1 MNSIFLTGTAGSGK
15 SQLTS
20 RLTDSFIQN
29 DKEVIAVN
37 LDPGVNNLPYSAD
50 IDIRD
55 FINITEIMEKYNLG
69 PNGAVILAADLIASK
84 IDEINDTIQTYNPDY
99 VFFDT
104 PGQIEL
110 FAFRTSGPFFVQNI
124 YGEGRANIFLCDS
137 TLISKPENFVSI
149 ALLASS
155 IKLQLKI
162 PQICVLSKQDL
173 INNKNLLKW
182 AEDPTEIFNNLPKN
196 GEMYDLTSRIAS
208 NLLESDLFD
217 ELIPVSSMNNQGIV
231 EITALLSRILTR
243 GD

>member
-20 RLTDSFIQN
+20 ILTDSFIQN
-29 DKEVIAVN
+29 EKEVIAVN
-37 LDPGVNNLPYSAD
+37 LDPGVTNLPYSAD

-55 FINITEIMEKYNLG
+55 FISINEIMEKYNLG

-124 YGEGRANIFLCDS
+124 NDQGRANIFLCDS

-173 INNKNLLKW
+173 INNENLLKW
-182 AEDPTEIFNNLPKN
+182 AEDPTEIFNNLPKD
-196 GEMYDLTSRIAS
+196 GEMHDLTSRIAS
-208 NLLESDLFD
+208 NLLEADLFE
-217 ELIPVSSMNNQGIV
+217 ELIPVSSMTHQGIA

>member
-20 RLTDSFIQN
+20 ILTDSFIQN
-29 DKEVIAVN
+29 EKEVIAVN

-55 FINITEIMEKYNLG
+55 FISINEIMEKYNLG
-69 PNGAVILAADLIASK
+69 PNGAVILAADLITSK

-110 FAFRTSGPFFVQNI
+110 FAFRTSGPYFVQNI
-124 YGEGRANIFLCDS
+124 NDQGRANIFLCDS
-137 TLISKPENFVSI
+137 T
-149 ALLASS
+149 LASS

-173 INNKNLLKW
+173 INDENLLKW
-182 AEDPTEIFNNLPKN
+182 AEDPTEIFNNLPKD
-196 GEMYDLTSRIAS
+196 GEMHDLTSRIAS
-208 NLLESDLFD
+208 NLLEADLFD

>member
-55 FINITEIMEKYNLG
+55 FISINEIMEKYNLG

-173 INNKNLLKW
+173 INNENLLKW

>member
-20 RLTDSFIQN
+20 ILTDSFIQN
-29 DKEVIAVN
+29 EKEVIAVN

-55 FINITEIMEKYNLG
+55 FININEIMEKYNLG

>member
-20 RLTDSFIQN
+20 ILANTILEN
-29 DKEVIAVN
+29 NKEVIVVN

-55 FINITEIMEKYNLG
+55 FISINEIMDKYNLG
-69 PNGAVILAADLIASK
+69 PNGAVILAADLIALK

-124 YGEGRANIFLCDS
+124 NDQEKVNIFLCDS

-149 ALLASS
+149 ALLANS

-173 INNKNLLKW
+173 IKDDNLLKW
-182 AEDPTEIFNNLPKN
+182 ADDPTEIFNDLPED
-196 GEMYDLTSRIAS
+196 GEIYNLTSRIAR

-217 ELIPVSSMNNQGIV
+217 ELIPVSSVNNQGIV
-231 EITALLSRILTR
+231 EIIALLSRILDR
-243 GD
+243 VD

>member
-20 RLTDSFIQN
+20 ILTDSFIQN
-29 DKEVIAVN
+29 EKEVIAVN
-37 LDPGVNNLPYSAD
+37 LDPGVTNLPYSAD

-55 FINITEIMEKYNLG
+55 FISINEIMEKYNLG

>member
-1 MNSIFLTGTAGSGK
+1 MI
-15 SQLTS
+15 
-20 RLTDSFIQN
+20 
-29 DKEVIAVN
+29 N

-55 FINITEIMEKYNLG
+55 FININEIMEKYNLG

-173 INNKNLLKW
+173 INNENLLKW

>member
-55 FINITEIMEKYNLG
+55 FININEIMEKYNLG

-173 INNKNLLKW
+173 INDENLLKW

>member
-37 LDPGVNNLPYSAD
+37 LDPGVTNLPYSAD

-55 FINITEIMEKYNLG
+55 FISINEIMEKYNLG

>member
-55 FINITEIMEKYNLG
+55 FININEIMEKYNLG

-173 INNKNLLKW
+173 INNENLLKW

>member
-1 MNSIFLTGTAGSGK
+1 
-15 SQLTS
+15 
-20 RLTDSFIQN
+20 
-29 DKEVIAVN
+29 
-37 LDPGVNNLPYSAD
+37 
-50 IDIRD
+50 
-55 FINITEIMEKYNLG
+55 MEKYNLG